1 MTPARR
7 ARGAGVWGVGVLVV
21 TAVLAG
27 IGTGGT
33 LALWSAE
40 ERGTLRMPVGVTVF
54 GVGAPAT
61 PGTLA
66 QYATSEDDELVVTF
80 GPAQA
85 AALQGTGGTGGAV
98 AVPVQVD
105 ALAQGH
111 RGLTY
116 TVTADVEGGVFGAS
130 RWSLHKVASA
140 GACST
145 STTGSSA
152 STSTPVAATY
162 SSSTALVTEYWCL
175 VARYVPVTGTHTN
188 TVTVGGEAVVPGTT
202 ARPQVTAD
210 DTWRSTARRTFDPA
224 AEPTHSLTFAF
235 STFRPGAQP

>member
-1 MTPARR
+1 MSRGRR
-7 ARGAGVWGVGVLVV
+7 AGARGVAALVVAAALAGAG
-21 TAVLAG
+21 AD
-27 IGTGGT
+27 GT
-33 LALWSAE
+33 LALWSDEAS
-40 ERGTLRMPVGVTVF
+40 GTVRMPVGVTVF

-61 PGTLA
+61 PGSLA

-85 AALQGTGGTGGAV
+85 ATLRGGATGGSV

-105 ALAQGH
+105 ALSQGH

-116 TVTADVEGGVFGAS
+116 TVTADVEGGVFGSAQ
-130 RWSLHKVASA
+130 WSLHKVTSA
-140 GACST
+140 AACTPT
-145 STTGSSA
+145 STGAAA
-152 STSTPVAATY
+152 SGSTPVPATY

-175 VARYVPVTGTHTN
+175 VARYVPVTGSHAN
-188 TVTVGGEAVVPGTT
+188 TVTVTGEAVLPGLA
-202 ARPQVTAD
+202 ARPNLTATD
-210 DTWRSTARRTFDPA
+210 AWGATVREDLDPA